1 MTLPLS
7 YGADITNAVIP
18 MMACDFNKD
27 GIITGADA
35 TSVYLFASKQ
45 TDLNY
50 DLNGDS
56 LVTGTDATTV
66 YACASGSGYYNG
78 LEIK

>member
-1 MTLPLS
+1 
-7 YGADITNAVIP
+7 

-56 LVTGTDATTV
+56 VVTGADATAV

>member
-1 MTLPLS
+1 
-7 YGADITNAVIP
+7 

-27 GIITGADA
+27 GIITAADA

-50 DLNGDS
+50 DLNCDGV
-56 LVTGTDATTV
+56 VTGADATAV
-66 YACASGSGYYNG
+66 YACASGSNYYNG